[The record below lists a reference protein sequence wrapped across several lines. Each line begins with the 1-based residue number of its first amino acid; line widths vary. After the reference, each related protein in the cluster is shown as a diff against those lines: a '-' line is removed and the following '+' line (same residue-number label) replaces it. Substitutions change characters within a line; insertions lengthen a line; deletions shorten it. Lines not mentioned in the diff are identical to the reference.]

1 MAEVEL
7 GGGAGVAGE
16 EREDG
21 DAKVAARHG
30 CGRFGVVEEGDE
42 GLRVCGM
49 ESSVEGVAS
58 AG

>member
-1 MAEVEL
+1 MAEVEW

-30 CGRFGVVEEGDE
+30 CWRFGVVEE